1 MGKTISRIYG
11 DASDPEGF
19 YQVSQEFLAW
29 LKIQNYSSFTIALYE
44 KMIRYFAQWC
54 EPRGITR
61 YNQVTKQ
68 VIQRYQKYISE
79 YLKPNGKPLCHLS
92 KMSRL
97 TSLKALYHYL
107 SKHNRVLYN
116 PAGDVEVPRP
126 EHRLPKRILNISE
139 VETILS
145 QPKLNTLDGL
155 RDRALLETLYSTGMR
170 RMEIVNLKLVDLDHS
185 RGVVTIRQ
193 GKGRKDRVVPI
204 GERAMLWLEKY
215 LAEVRPQY
223 CYYPTEEHIFLSDQG
238 EPLKLSYL
246 TGRVSQYVSRG
257 GIKTG
262 GACHLFRHSCATL
275 MLENGADIRYIQQ
288 LLGHAELA
296 STQIYT
302 QVSIV
307 KLKQVHSSTHPSAQL
322 KHFQGNNSSTDS
334 ALTDTT
340 STDSQPNNQ
349 TK

>member
-1 MGKTISRIYG
+1 MGQTISRRYG
-11 DASDPEGF
+11 NASDRESF

-29 LKIQNYSSFTIALYE
+29 LKIQNYSSFTIEIYE
-44 KMIRYFAQWC
+44 KTIRYFAQWC

-61 YNQVTKQ
+61 YSQVTKQ
-68 VIQRYQKYISE
+68 VIQHYQKYIGE

-116 PAGDVEVPRP
+116 PAADVEVPRP

-145 QPKLNTLDGL
+145 QTNLNTLDGL

-170 RMEIVNLKLVDLDHS
+170 RMEVVNLKLVDLDHS
-185 RGVVTIRQ
+185 RGIITIRQ
-193 GKGRKDRVVPI
+193 GKGKKDRVVPI

-223 CYYPTEEHIFLSDQG
+223 CHYNEEEHIFLHEKG
-238 EPLKLSYL
+238 GPLGLSYI
-246 TGRVSQYVSRG
+246 TARVSKYVSRG

-288 LLGHAELA
+288 LLGHADLA

-322 KHFQGNNSSTDS
+322 KHFPGSDLSTNNKSE
-334 ALTDTT
+334 
-340 STDSQPNNQ
+340 
-349 TK
+349 